1 MQTCFVV
8 YSLHLSIYDVA
19 YVSTSFI
26 YGFSIDLDW
35 PLLFPQLLVFST
47 SFDDRF
53 THGEQARRNGS
64 GLGMA
69 FDFEPWNPIHTS

>member
-1 MQTCFVV
+1 MTSPTFVPRLFMA
-8 YSLHLSIYDVA
+8 S
-19 YVSTSFI
+19 
-26 YGFSIDLDW
+26 
-35 PLLFPQLLVFST
+35 PLILTGPYLFPQLLVSQLP
-47 SFDDRF
+47 SSDRF